1 MKMIFVFLLVSQ
13 TLFSQSLENLHGNY
27 LCEADG
33 FFHLY
38 EFKKK
43 KLVVTLNFKDP
54 FIVKHTIF
62 YTVFKYKN
70 KDSLL
75 VIKNKHE
82 MERLVPLNSKDDK
95 VSYNINA
102 EVDKDVC
109 CHLWVLEKYE
119 DEKLFIKLI
128 PGHSTYFKGWLFEPD
143 SNLHRRIILKPIK
156 NGH

>member
-1 MKMIFVFLLVSQ
+1 MKAIFVFLLVSQ
-13 TLFSQSLENLHGNY
+13 TLFSQSMENLQGQY
-27 LCEADG
+27 LCEAVG

-62 YTVFKYKN
+62 YSFFKYK
-70 KDSLL
+70 KTDSLL

-82 MERLVPLNSKDDK
+82 MERLVPLNSKDDI
-95 VSYNINA
+95 VSYNISA

-119 DEKLFIKLI
+119 DEKLFVKII
-128 PGHSTYFKGWLFEPD
+128 PGRETWFKGWIFESD
-143 SNLHRRIILKPIK
+143 SNLHRSIILTPIK
-156 NGH
+156 N